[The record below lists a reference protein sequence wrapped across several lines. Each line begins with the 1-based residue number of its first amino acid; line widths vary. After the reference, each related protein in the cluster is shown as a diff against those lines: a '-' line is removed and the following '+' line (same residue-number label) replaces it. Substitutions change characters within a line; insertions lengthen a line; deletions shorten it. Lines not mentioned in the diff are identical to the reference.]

1 MNARFV
7 PIVLAAAFVALPVAA
22 SAKKKQAAPPAAP
35 APMTSPMAQPM
46 ASAMPA
52 SSAPVS
58 APVPASGA
66 NKQPQTA
73 PNPGAA
79 EANPS
84 TVKGP
89 GGYTT
94 EGASQSQSAPAT
106 YGGDPNASGNDFT
119 SSPPLGPQKN
129 LGKPINR
136 TVHYVA
142 GDYIAPPIVYNNYA
156 PGTKG
161 TNYRSYA
168 GRAVFEL
175 PLGQYDVYVGGE
187 ARKYSYATRAGLT
200 TGIGAQGRGFVPSF
214 DAVDYDY
221 DVRAGVKLIGPR
233 VYGAVSYLTRGSNF
247 EPRERGLGY
256 GIEKLADVDQNFSL
270 HGNVFF
276 YPNVGGQYGV
286 VGVGN
291 GFGVSY
297 REVRYLIGASI
308 QPNHSPLFLD
318 AGFLGDRSKP
328 RTDAPV
334 GFNHQGPYVG
344 LGLHF

>member
-22 SAKKKQAAPPAAP
+22 SAQQQPASPAALG
-35 APMTSPMAQPM
+35 APISP
-46 ASAMPA
+46 
-52 SSAPVS
+52 
-58 APVPASGA
+58 PVPPSGP
-66 NKQPQTA
+66 NKTPQTA
-73 PNPGAA
+73 PNPGSA
-79 EANPS
+79 EAMPA

-94 EGASQSQSAPAT
+94 EGASQSQSAPAR
-106 YGGDPNASGNDFT
+106 YGGDPASAGNDFT
-119 SSPPLGPQKN
+119 ASPPLGPQQS
-129 LGKPINR
+129 LGLRINR

-142 GDYIAPPIVYNNYA
+142 GDYVAPPIVYDNYA

-168 GRAVFEL
+168 ARAAFEL

-187 ARKYSYATRAGLT
+187 ARKYAYDTRAGLT
-200 TGIGAQGRGFVPSF
+200 IGIGPQGRGFVPSF
-214 DAVDYDY
+214 GAIDYDY
-221 DVRAGVKLIGPR
+221 DVRAGIKLMGPR
-233 VYGAVSYLTRGSNF
+233 IYGGVSYLTRGSNF
-247 EPRERGLGY
+247 EPREHGLGY

-276 YPNVGGQYGV
+276 YPNVGGRYGV

-308 QPNHSPLFLD
+308 QPNHSPVFLD

-344 LGLHF
+344 LGIHF